1 MKKKTKAIIALAV
14 GIVTLSTAAFASYTS
29 SNGYDVLK
37 KAVIDTLDTPNY
49 TLKYDVSL
57 KADDKVLFTDSGY
70 EQFDKTSGALYIE
83 DKGNDNSRDIEC
95 VIANEPYEYTSYM
108 DIEDNKIKFT
118 KYPIGEWGI
127 QNTLSIDKNDKTV
140 AKYIR
145 FGELFVDTF
154 VGDLK
159 NNFILTSQTDDEKT
173 YQITLSSVQVPEIV
187 NAGFGVI
194 YANVMEYIDE
204 EHMTDEEKAVK
215 QMGENPT
222 VKNASLKFVVDKN
235 NKITDAKIV
244 GVLEGNG
251 HTMTLE
257 VNANLTDIGTT
268 VPQEISEED
277 RKNAYD
283 VSVDYGDMEVEYT
296 EEVTEEE

>member
-1 MKKKTKAIIALAV
+1 MKKKTKAIIALAI

-57 KADDKVLFTDSGY
+57 KADDKVLDTESRC
-70 EQFDKTSGALYIE
+70 EQFDKPNGALYIE
-83 DKGNDNSRDIEC
+83 DKNGDYRYIKC
-95 VIANEPYEYTSYM
+95 VIPDEGYAYDSGCDENGNMLYY
-108 DIEDNKIKFT
+108 
-118 KYPIGEWGI
+118 KYSADTYWSGG
-127 QNTLSIDKNDKTV
+127 TLSFDKNDKTA

-283 VSVDYGDMEVEYT
+283 VSKDYAPMEIEDT

>member
-1 MKKKTKAIIALAV
+1 M
-14 GIVTLSTAAFASYTS
+14 
-29 SNGYDVLK
+29 
-37 KAVIDTLDTPNY
+37 LDTESR
-49 TLKYDVSL
+49 D
-57 KADDKVLFTDSGY
+57 
-70 EQFDKTSGALYIE
+70 EQFDKASGALYIE
-83 DKGNDNSRDIEC
+83 DKGNNNSRHIEC

-108 DIEDNKIKFT
+108 DIEDNKIKFH
-118 KYPIGEWGI
+118 KFPIREEIGI
-127 QNTLSIDKNDKTV
+127 RSTLSLDKNDKTV

-145 FGELFVDTF
+145 FAELFVDTF

-159 NNFILTSQTDDEKT
+159 NNFILTLQTDDEKT
-173 YQITLSSVQVPEIV
+173 YQITLSSVQIPEIV

-222 VKNASLKFVVDKN
+222 VKTASLKFVVDKN

-244 GVLEGNG
+244 GVLEGNE

-283 VSVDYGDMEVEYT
+283 VSKDYAPMEVEYT